1 MNLQTFANVREA
13 CPKCQHT
20 QLKLVLREAAVRI
33 AHLFCVHCE
42 SCFDARYPGGAPALT
57 I

>member
-1 MNLQTFANVREA
+1 VREA